1 MAKKK
6 ALQTA
11 LLQGFTELFV
21 LFLLRI
27 KGASQGKPEAWRC
40 TCNEPAT
47 SSLSILIPI
56 RKQFSLCFLKKKEI
70 DPGKRNKII
79 GLGCLA
85 ATLIKNML

>member
-1 MAKKK
+1 DNSPRNIKRMNETMAYY
-6 ALQTA
+6 
-11 LLQGFTELFV
+11 
-21 LFLLRI
+21 
-27 KGASQGKPEAWRC
+27 KPEAWRC

-79 GLGCLA
+79 GL
-85 ATLIKNML
+85 TLG